1 MLLPLLYELI
11 ICNINKTVNNFL
23 LIFLQ
28 NYVFLSL
35 QKFLLVLTCFT
46 IMIGG
51 DILST
56 FGERF
61 KTLRLEK
68 KLKQEELINDFNNK
82 YHYSFTRSAVSQ
94 YENNKRIPEID
105 ALKDFANYFNVNLD
119 YLIGNSDIRKVE
131 SNSTVY
137 KSKVDGKLIE
147 IEISKNHLHKLS
159 DKEVQNLINQLKAVG
174 FDVETLIKNAKEPT
188 E

>member
-1 MLLPLLYELI
+1 
-11 ICNINKTVNNFL
+11 
-23 LIFLQ
+23 
-28 NYVFLSL
+28 
-35 QKFLLVLTCFT
+35 
-46 IMIGG
+46 MIGG

-119 YLIGNSDIRKVE
+119 YLIGNSDVR
-131 SNSTVY
+131 
-137 KSKVDGKLIE
+137 KVDGKVIE